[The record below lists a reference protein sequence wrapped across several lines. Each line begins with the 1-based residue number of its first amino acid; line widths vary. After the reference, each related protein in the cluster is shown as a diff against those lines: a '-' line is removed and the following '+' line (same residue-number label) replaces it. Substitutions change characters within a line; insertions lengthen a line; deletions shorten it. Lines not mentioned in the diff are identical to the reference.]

1 MMKLCLSLQNI
12 VFALLAILMFHM
24 VRTQGD
30 FYYRIVGDQC
40 IRTCAHLRDIPNV
53 TFNCDGDNSTCDW
66 QCAAQRMGCA
76 EGLIYHCA
84 QDFKNL
90 ELKLNKT
97 EYIQAC
103 APERFCNAGEEPSV
117 TFSFDDVVQSPR
129 NAKINC
135 VACTDPNF
143 YNKQDGQSSASYSR
157 CYLQKFNKCIPE
169 YHKINCDDISWLE
182 RKQTD
187 GYCRCDARNGYA
199 PENENVKT
207 MCFYSDEL
215 CAPKTCPIPSQEL
228 LLNYTCGDRCP
239 SGMHRTEKSDECVP
253 NKPVQ
258 TTRST
263 PLTLS
268 SQPRSVQTETNAGI
282 STTKE
287 TVKVLST
294 KGREENGG
302 SDGSNKD
309 TIILVSVL
317 ISLAVTA
324 LLVLLIAIRLRRES
338 QQNTPE
344 EKRKSLVKK
353 IAGSYIKM
361 KVINSTVHFDSAHP
375 NTTKEPHETSF
386 INGIDRPTSAAINDQ
401 DTDDT
406 EDKPFLQG
414 PLMCRVY
421 FYGRKKVLLQKV
433 PTPRPQ
439 HPFRRTP
446 IQQKNNKKQALSMGL
461 TDLHQPQ

>member
-1 MMKLCLSLQNI
+1 
-12 VFALLAILMFHM
+12 
-24 VRTQGD
+24 
-30 FYYRIVGDQC
+30 
-40 IRTCAHLRDIPNV
+40 
-53 TFNCDGDNSTCDW
+53 
-66 QCAAQRMGCA
+66 
-76 EGLIYHCA
+76 
-84 QDFKNL
+84 
-90 ELKLNKT
+90 
-97 EYIQAC
+97 
-103 APERFCNAGEEPSV
+103 
-117 TFSFDDVVQSPR
+117 
-129 NAKINC
+129 
-135 VACTDPNF
+135 
-143 YNKQDGQSSASYSR
+143 
-157 CYLQKFNKCIPE
+157 
-169 YHKINCDDISWLE
+169 
-182 RKQTD
+182 
-187 GYCRCDARNGYA
+187 
-199 PENENVKT
+199 
-207 MCFYSDEL
+207 
-215 CAPKTCPIPSQEL
+215 
-228 LLNYTCGDRCP
+228 
-239 SGMHRTEKSDECVP
+239 MHRTEKSDECVP

-344 EKRKSLVKK
+344 AIPGETVLTQTKKRKSLVKK

-414 PLMCRVY
+414 PRAHPNTTEEQQETSFINGIDRPTSAAINDQDTDATEDKPFLQGPRHEENRPPKSTNTTATAPIPVTSHVLGGKISEKKLSPCVDPVY
-421 FYGRKKVLLQKV
+421 PSVGAYTAGATFCPNRDGATATEELDERTNGQATPCVIGDIESVEKLQESDSDEKSD
-433 PTPRPQ
+433 
-439 HPFRRTP
+439 FD
-446 IQQKNNKKQALSMGL
+446 
-461 TDLHQPQ
+461 TDSGSQEETISFLDETASKHM